1 LGPYIAQRP
10 DPCVMTSN
18 TMPPAVEHVPIA
30 TPTGVLGQ
38 PVKTP
43 KTQWWTPKRK
53 ALVFLMFAS
62 AAIAE
67 LMSGSS
73 PPLEFFNPF
82 SGFLLFVFYGCGV
95 VLVRETALRWNKGY
109 ATILLLGAA
118 FGILEEGLSVKSWL
132 DPGWMDL
139 GTLGWYGR
147 FWGINWVWAVWLTLY
162 HAVCSITIPIII
174 TDMIFPQ
181 FKGVRLTDDIG
192 WKSYQG
198 FFLAGSAIYLFV
210 FLFLTPYRP
219 PVPQFWFVSS
229 LMVLAIFLAYMVPS
243 PLFKANLGI
252 PTWSPAKFF
261 ALGSFFMF
269 FSFIGF
275 GSGIGSIPFLP
286 VLVVCAVDLFVL
298 VLLITHFGTERNNRH
313 LVAFMAGCES
323 PFIFVGF
330 IFEFFNVGFLG
341 MSLVS
346 LGAIIWF
353 VWLYKRAEKVDRI
366 GLPTN
371 NSSSVPAR
379 IKATL
384 AAIKL

>member
-1 LGPYIAQRP
+1 MSI
-10 DPCVMTSN
+10 N
-18 TMPPAVEHVPIA
+18 TLPPTVEHVPIT
-30 TPTGVLGQ
+30 TPTGVQGQ
-38 PVKTP
+38 PVKTLKIP
-43 KTQWWTPKRK
+43 WWTPKRK
-53 ALVFLMFAS
+53 AIAFLMFAS

-82 SGFLLFVFYGCGV
+82 SGSLLFVFYGCGV
-95 VLVRETALRWNKGY
+95 VLVRETALRWNKGF

-192 WKSYQG
+192 WKSYPG
-198 FFLAGSAIYLFV
+198 FFLAGSVIYLFV
-210 FLFLTPYRP
+210 FLCLTPYRP
-219 PVPQFWFVSS
+219 PVPQFWLVST
-229 LMVLAIFLAYMVPS
+229 LMVLAIFLAYMVPRQ
-243 PLFKANLGI
+243 LLRANLGR
-252 PTWSPAKFF
+252 PSWSPAQFF

-275 GSGIGSIPFLP
+275 GSGIGSIPILP
-286 VLVVCAVDLFVL
+286 VMVVCAVDLFVL
-298 VLLITHFGTERNNRH
+298 VLLITHFGTEGNNRH

-323 PFIFVGF
+323 PFIFLGF
-330 IFEFFNVGFLG
+330 IYEFFNVGFLA

-346 LGAIIWF
+346 IGSIIWF
-353 VWLYKRAEKVDRI
+353 VWLYKRAEKMD
-366 GLPTN
+366 LNDLSTN
-371 NSSSVPAR
+371 NARPSPTR
-379 IKATL
+379 IKAALT
-384 AAIKL
+384 AIKL

>member
-1 LGPYIAQRP
+1 
-10 DPCVMTSN
+10 MTSN
-18 TMPPAVEHVPIA
+18 TVPLSVEHVPIA
-30 TPTGVLGQ
+30 TPKGVQGP
-38 PVKTP
+38 PVPTTKP
-43 KTQWWTPKRK
+43 KKVPWWTPKRK
-53 ALVFLMFAS
+53 AIALLMFLS

-109 ATILLLGAA
+109 AAVLLLGAA

-132 DPGWMDL
+132 DPNWMDL

-174 TDMIFPQ
+174 LDMIFPQ
-181 FKGVRLTDDIG
+181 FKGVRLTDDVG

-198 FFLAGSAIYLFV
+198 FFLAGSWIYLFV
-210 FLFLTPYRP
+210 FVCLTPYRP
-219 PVPQFWFVSS
+219 PVPQYLLVAS
-229 LMVLAIFLAYMVPS
+229 LMVLAIFLAFKVPN
-243 PLFKANLGI
+243 PLLKADLGR
-252 PTWSPAKFF
+252 PSWTPRQYL
-261 ALGSFFMF
+261 ALGTFFMF
-269 FSFIGF
+269 FSFLGF

-286 VLVVCAVDLFVL
+286 VMVVCAVDLFVL
-298 VLLITHFGTERNNRH
+298 VLLITHIGTECNNRH
-313 LVAFMAGCES
+313 IVAFMAGCEG
-323 PFIFVGF
+323 PFIFLGF
-330 IFEFFNVGFLG
+330 ILEFFSHILG

-346 LGAIIWF
+346 IGAIIF
-353 VWLYKRAEKVDRI
+353 FAWLYKKAEKMDLGAAQTVAK
-366 GLPTN
+366 PST
-371 NSSSVPAR
+371 AR
-379 IKATL
+379 IKAAL